1 MNAIPVIRDQGGG
14 GELVTNS
21 TDINVVQSI
30 DICISTCV
38 LLSYKQTVK
47 MLDPSF
53 AASNF
58 LL

>member
-47 MLDPSF
+47 M
-53 AASNF
+53 
-58 LL
+58 